1 MAMTDTKHIKLVK
14 DGPEFIPAGK
24 PDDGLAV
31 ETGFLNR
38 ELTWLQ
44 FNRRVLAEA
53 MDQRLPLLERVKFLA
68 ITASNLDEFFM
79 KRIGGLKQ
87 QVVAGVHDLTL
98 DGRTPAVQIE
108 DCLGYVSD
116 MEKDINFAALSLL
129 AELKK
134 NGIAL
139 YGPETF
145 RQLSAGER
153 KTLRDIYVEEIF
165 PLITPLAMDPAHPFP
180 HISNL
185 SLNLLVGLSEAN
197 HEEVKTV
204 RIKAPYGTGVPR
216 FIRLPETNKFVAIE
230 ALIAENLDLL
240 FPEMTVH
247 FCEMFRVIRNAN
259 TERNEEHA
267 DDLLSM
273 IELELRDRRLSPIV
287 RLEILSEMQP
297 VHKGMLAA
305 ELGLD
310 EARDVSDHQV
320 VLGLSD
326 LMEIA
331 SLEMPDL
338 QEPDHHPITHEK
350 LEENRN
356 IFHIIRETG
365 PILLQ
370 HPYDSFVT
378 SVERFVREAS
388 TDPKVLGIK
397 ITIYRTSE
405 ETKIINHLI
414 DAARRGKQV
423 TVVVELKA
431 RFDEQANIRWATRLE
446 EEGIHVTY
454 GVVGLKTH
462 CKAILV
468 IRRDYPIYRN
478 RIITPS
484 PMKSLRKIG
493 IFSTLSA
500 KPDQFCC
507 STPTIPLSPRWSALF
522 ARPAPIPRFWASRSR
537 FTGPPRRPRSSTI

>member
-1 MAMTDTKHIKLVK
+1 MADAKHIKLVT
-14 DGPEFIPAGK
+14 DGEEFIPAGK
-24 PDDGLAV
+24 TDDGLAL

-87 QVVAGVHDLTL
+87 QVVAGVHDLTI

-108 DCLGYVSD
+108 DCLSYVAD
-116 MEKDINFAALSLL
+116 MEKDINFAALNLL

-134 NGIAL
+134 SGIEL
-139 YGPETF
+139 FGPETF
-145 RQLSAGER
+145 CQLNAGER

-185 SLNLLVGLSEAN
+185 SLNLLVGLSEVDQ
-197 HEEVKTV
+197 EEVKTV

-216 FIRLPETNKFVAIE
+216 FIRLPDTNKFVAIE

-240 FPEMTVH
+240 FPDMAIQ

-297 VHKGMLAA
+297 LHKGMLAA

-310 EARDVSDHQV
+310 EERDVSDHQV
-320 VLGLSD
+320 VLGISD

-331 SLEMPDL
+331 ALEFPEL
-338 QEPDHHPITHEK
+338 QVSDHHPITHEK
-350 LEENRN
+350 LEEDRN

-370 HPYDSFVT
+370 HPYESFAT
-378 SVERFVREAS
+378 SVERFVREA
-388 TDPKVLGIK
+388 
-397 ITIYRTSE
+397 
-405 ETKIINHLI
+405 
-414 DAARRGKQV
+414 
-423 TVVVELKA
+423 
-431 RFDEQANIRWATRLE
+431 
-446 EEGIHVTY
+446 
-454 GVVGLKTH
+454 
-462 CKAILV
+462 
-468 IRRDYPIYRN
+468 
-478 RIITPS
+478 
-484 PMKSLRKIG
+484 
-493 IFSTLSA
+493 
-500 KPDQFCC
+500 
-507 STPTIPLSPRWSALF
+507 
-522 ARPAPIPRFWASRSR
+522 
-537 FTGPPRRPRSSTI
+537 